1 VEYSLAA
8 ALSSLTSQSQLGGAS
23 ESDDDDDD
31 ADDEQDHLQQTLEL
45 ADDLFRAVQ
54 ADDPVWLTSLIR
66 RGADVEGTVNDEG
79 RTAMEV
85 ATEDGKENTR
95 QVLSSWQFQVRCG
108 RPARAAGVWPPWLAA
123 CSTRRAGCDDAGW
136 VHHRSCDPAWWP
148 RRVGTA
154 TSQGLTPPPPLRPAL
169 FAHSICVGARRWRRR
184 RLLMCLVGSAPQQ
197 QKMAESAK
205 RSVARKGR

>member
-108 RPARAAGVWPPWLAA
+108 VHVRAEEARPPSVRRGGVAAL
-123 CSTRRAGCDDAGW
+123 AGCLF
-136 VHHRSCDPAWWP
+136 H
-148 RRVGTA
+148 TA
-154 TSQGLTPPPPLRPAL
+154 RWLR
-169 FAHSICVGARRWRRR
+169 
-184 RLLMCLVGSAPQQ
+184 
-197 QKMAESAK
+197 
-205 RSVARKGR
+205 